1 MTLDEAIKH
10 CEEKAKGL
18 REQAGFDTD
27 NERYRMSESEK
38 ADCLECA
45 KEHEQ
50 LAEWLKEL
58 KALRGDC
65 EYKGGKILKRR
76 SGDYVTYNIE
86 YLLDNLAREIYLL
99 ESSRKWKESKIKE
112 ERMSREMTNS
122 EAISNL
128 NHIYG
133 IVSPDIQRSLDV
145 AIEALKERP
154 QGEWINTSPYDIKGT
169 CSLCCYLSNKYYN
182 FCPNCGADMK
192 GSEE

>member
-1 MTLDEAIKH
+1 MRRQRMTLDEAIKH
-10 CEEKAKGL
+10 CEEKAEEL
-18 REQAGFDTD
+18 RLEAEQLRDIGERISSPKQPY
-27 NERYRMSESEK
+27 NEPVR
-38 ADCLECA
+38 DCLECA

-112 ERMSREMTNS
+112 AENDTQ
-122 EAISNL
+122 
-128 NHIYG
+128 
-133 IVSPDIQRSLDV
+133 D
-145 AIEALKERP
+145 
-154 QGEWINTSPYDIKGT
+154 
-169 CSLCCYLSNKYYN
+169 
-182 FCPNCGADMK
+182 
-192 GSEE
+192 